1 VKMGPGLSVDMIRT
15 SREIVA
21 VLSECMAR
29 EGFLP
34 PKKIYRAKKLGK
46 WP

>member
-1 VKMGPGLSVDMIRT
+1 MDVIRT

-21 VLSECMAR
+21 VLSEYMAQQ
-29 EGFLP
+29 GFIP
-34 PKKIYRAKKLGK
+34 RQDAYRAKKLGT